1 MSGVDEVLNGLGPY
15 NESVQFRTEIPSSS
29 SDVEIFTPLENF
41 ISSRR
46 WIKAFHNFVGLYV
59 QCRKDLYARATALVI
74 NDRIR
79 ALIYMNV
86 ADQVAH
92 AFHISI
98 AKLDRQIDK
107 TSIFN
112 RVHTR
117 KLFLNT
123 IKYVS
128 TIKVEPA
135 SMVSPPTAR
144 QNSRVGKSSKKRKDA
159 TFPMLSA
166 KLNKKFMAQKITSIL
181 SKYARPK
188 QQMLVF
194 VCGRRGSTWT
204 MRPCPCMLPSKTI
217 ASTFTSPP
225 PPPISR
231 PRNKTTMLACLLKRP
246 AVFCFLRI
254 SRRTSP
260 NLEKSSAKYYFRF
273 FRRGDAVGRR
283 PN

>member
-1 MSGVDEVLNGLGPY
+1 
-15 NESVQFRTEIPSSS
+15 
-29 SDVEIFTPLENF
+29 
-41 ISSRR
+41 
-46 WIKAFHNFVGLYV
+46 
-59 QCRKDLYARATALVI
+59 
-74 NDRIR
+74 
-79 ALIYMNV
+79 MNV

-194 VCGRRGSTWT
+194 VCGRRGST
-204 MRPCPCMLPSKTI
+204 
-217 ASTFTSPP
+217 
-225 PPPISR
+225 
-231 PRNKTTMLACLLKRP
+231 
-246 AVFCFLRI
+246 
-254 SRRTSP
+254 
-260 NLEKSSAKYYFRF
+260 
-273 FRRGDAVGRR
+273 
-283 PN
+283 